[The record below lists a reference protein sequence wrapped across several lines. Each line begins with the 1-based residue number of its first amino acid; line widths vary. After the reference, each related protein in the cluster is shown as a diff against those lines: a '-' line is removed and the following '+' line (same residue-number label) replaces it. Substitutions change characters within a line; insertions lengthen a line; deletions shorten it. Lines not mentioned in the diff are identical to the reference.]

1 MSASNS
7 KYQLRQKRRTRIRKK
22 LQGTPDRPRL
32 CVFKSSKHIYA
43 QIIDD
48 SQGITFA
55 TASTAEKQIRDNTAL
70 AGKKKAELATEVG
83 TLVGNRA
90 KEKGIQEVVF
100 DRGGFLY
107 HGRVKAL
114 SEGARKAGLK
124 F

>member
-22 LQGTPDRPRL
+22 IQGTAERPRL
-32 CVFKSSKHIYA
+32 SIFKSARHIYA
-43 QIIDD
+43 QVIDD
-48 SQGITFA
+48 SKGVTFA
-55 TASTAEKQIRDNTAL
+55 TASTAEKEIKDNTAL

-83 TLVGNRA
+83 TLVGSRA
-90 KEKGIQEVVF
+90 IEKGIKQVVF

-107 HGRVKAL
+107 HGRVKAV
-114 SEGARKAGLK
+114 SEGARKAGLE